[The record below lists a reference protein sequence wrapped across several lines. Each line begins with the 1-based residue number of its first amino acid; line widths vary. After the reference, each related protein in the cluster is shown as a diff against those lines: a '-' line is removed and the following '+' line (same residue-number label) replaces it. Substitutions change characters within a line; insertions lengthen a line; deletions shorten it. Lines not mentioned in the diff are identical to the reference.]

1 MLSISKIKNTI
12 LYLDVSDNCSAEAI
26 NGSMLNLLDNKLNIQ
41 KVLLKTN
48 DLCLVKIIKH
58 PYTTIYFLEM
68 QKYNRSCFNNIKDIF
83 FHVVNMEINSI
94 LKINAIRILKAF
106 IFPILY
112 EVNCTKVVK
121 NIFFKILRNA
131 IRHTI
136 VFSHLVHN
144 INPDLILYS
153 TIPLSL
159 FNYNS
164 LFKKWI
170 LNISLGVSIKLL
182 NTNHIPCDPLGIAF
196 IKSIVSS
203 IKYYDNSMTLIKI
216 GYGTS
221 INNLNK
227 NNVCRSLWLRKKYKK
242 IVNFISK
249 IDVLKITVFIDLCG
263 EYLKSLTTLLAKSK
277 YRFYSSFVNSNDF
290 ISLYKMDVFIPKSK
304 LNSLLK
310 TFFIYGFCQDIY
322 IQTSYKYHIIE
333 NIIRIPVD
341 QNLSCRVK
349 EYIFNNKIVAVKPYI
364 HDMLAIT
371 NLKHI
376 NIQLNI
382 AKLLIQWELLRL
394 DRAIK
399 Y

>member
-1 MLSISKIKNTI
+1 
-12 LYLDVSDNCSAEAI
+12 
-26 NGSMLNLLDNKLNIQ
+26 
-41 KVLLKTN
+41 
-48 DLCLVKIIKH
+48 
-58 PYTTIYFLEM
+58 
-68 QKYNRSCFNNIKDIF
+68 
-83 FHVVNMEINSI
+83 
-94 LKINAIRILKAF
+94 
-106 IFPILY
+106 
-112 EVNCTKVVK
+112 
-121 NIFFKILRNA
+121 
-131 IRHTI
+131 
-136 VFSHLVHN
+136 
-144 INPDLILYS
+144 
-153 TIPLSL
+153 
-159 FNYNS
+159 
-164 LFKKWI
+164 
-170 LNISLGVSIKLL
+170 
-182 NTNHIPCDPLGIAF
+182 
-196 IKSIVSS
+196 
-203 IKYYDNSMTLIKI
+203 
-216 GYGTS
+216 
-221 INNLNK
+221 
-227 NNVCRSLWLRKKYKK
+227 VCRSLWLRKKYKK
-242 IVNFISK
+242 IVNFINK